1 MDHLV
6 NENRKLE
13 EAIVLLQNR
22 VKLYE
27 RLFEMSLNVIDA
39 FSHFI
44 PDVVDKLKVEIE
56 TAKADID

>member
-27 RLFEMSLNVIDA
+27 RLFDMSLNVIDA

>member
-27 RLFEMSLNVIDA
+27 RLFDMSLNVIDA

-56 TAKADID
+56 SAKADID